1 MSHLNALSLSQ
12 KYTLWNRAIAEY
24 FLSNNSNE
32 QEIYLTISP
41 KSLAAA
47 FAKVQVTLLSP
58 EEAEQDFVD
67 VVSSAYRHRVLSYS
81 AGFSVLH
88 GDDENGFPKYIAFL
102 ALCVLAAYRMRSD
115 EEVSTGAYYPRLA
128 ELLGCKI
135 VRGFPEGFHTDEFE
149 KLWKLLN
156 KWLKQKKSLLLAMPE
171 ANTAKKIYIAFPLTH
186 VPLRQV
192 DIEKLPNFF
201 AWAGYTPGQIAPINK
216 LEVDISRWGSC
227 YFTLTGKK
235 ALADKRLKAVIA
247 QVNNELELWDG
258 AINDSYS
265 KRSASVE
272 ILLDIVRRQPQLS
285 FLPRCPD
292 LFPSFFDCEEL
303 YLESSGEGWYNP
315 ISLGEKNGRDLREGF
330 SWSTKSN
337 NIQFVLQR
345 AGCSAIALAP
355 SSDYTGFV
363 SRHSLPSGIACN
375 VLVHEDVTKN
385 AREYFEE
392 ISSRSFNPIHDKRL
406 PNGWCLFRDVKAEK
420 YVANIP
426 SGLESLYVESAVEI
440 VLSGGLRLGKKAAWL
455 LGAPP
460 RLMIT
465 GLQEGQQPKIDG
477 IPITIAEDGTL
488 VDLSHLMHPGVHR
501 IEVGSVYKNI
511 EIVEP
516 EINFDRERQNFYRTS
531 VTGSHVALPPGNWT
545 IIGANPGEVTQA
557 TIYESQQGI
566 IVKSSFQAVWAIE
579 FGSGTGARVVCL
591 AKSPPCPKTLKLS
604 IAKTQIPSE
613 IERWTSLVYNAAIR
627 RPKLASIYDEEKASN
642 LQVAW
647 KGYMQAAREIK
658 RQQKRRYKR

>member
-1 MSHLNALSLSQ
+1 MSHLNALSTSQ
-12 KYTLWNRAIAEY
+12 KYSLWNRAIAEY
-24 FLSNNSNE
+24 FFSNNSNE

-41 KSLAAA
+41 KILAAA
-47 FAKVQVTLLSP
+47 FAKIQVTPLSP

-67 VVSSAYRHRVLSYS
+67 VVSSVYRHRVLSYS

-102 ALCVLAAYRMRSD
+102 ALCVLAAYRMHSD

-135 VRGFPEGFHTDEFE
+135 VRNFPEGFHTDEFE
-149 KLWKLLN
+149 KLWKLLH
-156 KWLKQKKSLLLAMPE
+156 KWLKQKKSLLLAMSE
-171 ANTAKKIYIAFPLTH
+171 ANTVKKYISFPLTH

-216 LEVDISRWGSC
+216 LEADILRWGSC

-235 ALADKRLKAVIA
+235 ALADKRLKAIIT

-258 AINDSYS
+258 AINDSYGR
-265 KRSASVE
+265 RSASVE
-272 ILLDIVRRQPQLS
+272 ILLDIVRRQPQFS

-292 LFPSFFDCEEL
+292 SFPSFFNCEEL

-337 NIQFVLQR
+337 NIKFVLQR

-375 VLVHEDVTKN
+375 VLVHEDVAKN

-392 ISSRSFNPIHDKRL
+392 ISSRSSNPIHDKRL
-406 PNGWCLFRDVKAEK
+406 PDGWCLFRDIKAEK

-426 SGLESLYVESAVEI
+426 SGLESLYVESAVDI
-440 VLSGGLRLGKKAAWL
+440 VLSGGLRLGKKSAWL

-488 VDLSHLMHPGVHR
+488 VDLSHLMHPGVHW
-501 IEVGSVYKNI
+501 IEVGSVCKKI

-516 EINFDRERQNFYRTS
+516 EINFDKERQNFYRTS

-557 TIYESQQGI
+557 AIYESQQGI
-566 IVKSSFQAVWAIE
+566 IVKSSFQAAWAIE

-591 AKSPPCPKTLKLS
+591 AKSPLSPKTLKFS

-647 KGYMQAAREIK
+647 KAYMQAAREIK
-658 RQQKRRYKR
+658 RQQKRRYR

>member
-1 MSHLNALSLSQ
+1 MSHLNALSVSQ
-12 KYTLWNRAIAEY
+12 RYTLWNRAIAEY

-41 KSLAAA
+41 RSLAAA
-47 FAKVQVTLLSP
+47 FAKVQETPLLP

-67 VVSSAYRHRVLSYS
+67 VVSSAYRYRVLSNS
-81 AGFSVLH
+81 AGLSVLH
-88 GDDENGFPKYIAFL
+88 GDDKNGFPKYIAFL
-102 ALCVLAAYRMRSD
+102 ALCVLAAYRMHSD
-115 EEVSTGAYYPRLA
+115 VEASTGAYYPRLG

-135 VRGFPEGFHTDEFE
+135 VKNFPEGFDADEFK

-156 KWLKQKKSLLLAMPE
+156 KWLQQKNLLLAMPE
-171 ANTAKKIYIAFPLTH
+171 ANTAQTYIAFPLTH

-192 DIEKLPNFF
+192 DIEKLPDFF
-201 AWAGYTPGQIAPINK
+201 AWAGYTRGQIAPINK
-216 LEVDISRWGSC
+216 LEVDIKKWGSS
-227 YFTLTGKK
+227 YFTITGKK
-235 ALADKRLKAVIA
+235 ALNDKRLKAVIA

-258 AINDSYS
+258 ARNDSPGQ
-265 KRSASVE
+265 RTARIE
-272 ILLDIVRRQPQLS
+272 ILLDFVRKQPEFY
-285 FLPRCPD
+285 FLPKCPD
-292 LFPSFFDCEEL
+292 YFPDSFDYKEL
-303 YLESSGEGWYNP
+303 HLQSSGEGFYDT
-315 ISLGEKNGRDLREGF
+315 ISLGEKNGRDLRDGF

-345 AGCSAIALAP
+345 AGCAAIALAP

-363 SRHSLPSGIACN
+363 SRHRLPSGIPCH
-375 VLVHEDVTKN
+375 VLVHEDVAKN

-392 ISSRSFNPIHDKRL
+392 ISSRSFNPIRDKRL
-406 PNGWCLFRDVKAEK
+406 PDGWCLFSDVKAVK
-420 YVANIP
+420 YVEDVP
-426 SGLESLYVESAVEI
+426 SGLESLYVDSTVEI
-440 VLSGGLRLGKKAAWL
+440 VPSGGLRLGNKWAWL

-501 IEVGSVYKNI
+501 IEVGSVCKNI

-557 TIYESQQGI
+557 GIYESQQGI

-591 AKSPPCPKTLKLS
+591 AKSPPRPKTLKLS
-604 IAKTQIPSE
+604 TAKTQIPSE
-613 IERWTSLVYNAAIR
+613 IERWTSLVYNAAVR

-647 KGYMQAAREIK
+647 KAYMQAAREIK
-658 RQQKRRYKR
+658 RQQKRRYK